1 MKLRDLLAFAPTFT
15 RAFAASASTSTPWVA
30 FALTVAGWLDCL
42 RTAIEMQDRRRGIS
56 DSNTK
61 PKFSQC
67 RAATH
72 RFFTG
77 TRLFIHDVHS
87 SPFEYFIQPRSYLHR
102 RYLPPLPPLPHQG
115 LPLLF
120 PLHDGLTAAFP
131 VLSRCS
137 TGGATYATATPS
149 PNRFSAIRRSTRP
162 SAFFFSTIL
171 RIAEPRSRTN
181 PCPVTTLRTT
191 NHLRWGQKQGY

>member
-15 RAFAASASTSTPWVA
+15 RAFAASAPTSTPWVA

-87 SPFEYFIQPRSYLHR
+87 SPFEYFIHPMSYLHR

-120 PLHDGLTAAFP
+120 PLHDGLTAAAHCDRDAGSSAQHTPLQRPALIALVQFVDLHAHLPSSFP
-131 VLSRCS
+131 QSYASR
-137 TGGATYATATPS
+137 S
-149 PNRFSAIRRSTRP
+149 PD
-162 SAFFFSTIL
+162 L
-171 RIAEPRSRTN
+171 
-181 PCPVTTLRTT
+181 
-191 NHLRWGQKQGY
+191 GQIHARLLH